1 MQANAFVEDVRI
13 AHRFNRLLL
22 YKANIIHSASA
33 YWGLQDAAD
42 KRMTAVFF
50 WMA

>member
-1 MQANAFVEDVRI
+1 VDV
-13 AHRFNRLLL
+13 AVPHRFNRLLL
-22 YKANIIHSASA
+22 YKANLIHSASA
-33 YWGLQDAAD
+33 YWGMGEAAT